1 MGEKRLAL
9 TSRRRRRR
17 GGARGGTSDPVQHAF
32 RATVLGLSRFKCA
45 ANFDVIF
52 FPSRCLKP
60 LALLI
65 IRAPLKSAPWKQC
78 RQATH
83 TSPHTPPPPPTDGP
97 LTARHFSLSVSFS
110 RPSVGRLTPPH
121 FLRPSAGSLLLSSFP
136 PLHRVLP
143 PLTFAP
149 TIYRIFVFLSLYRL
163 FDRSHLPL
171 PSLLLFQASRRPL
184 NNHADH

>member
-9 TSRRRRRR
+9 ASRRRRRR
-17 GGARGGTSDPVQHAF
+17 GGARGGTSDPVQHAS

-83 TSPHTPPPPPTDGP
+83 TSPHTSPHRWPSDSSPFLSFGFLLTSFCRPAHSSTLPPSFCWLSPP
-97 LTARHFSLSVSFS
+97 F
-110 RPSVGRLTPPH
+110 
-121 FLRPSAGSLLLSSFP
+121 LLSSPSPRTSSSHVCTNYLSDFC
-136 PLHRVLP
+136 
-143 PLTFAP
+143 
-149 TIYRIFVFLSLYRL
+149 IFVSLS
-163 FDRSHLPL
+163 
-171 PSLLLFQASRRPL
+171 AV
-184 NNHADH
+184 